1 MKNNKR
7 EILKQLLK
15 GELSSKKA
23 AAQLKKEINPHRG
36 FWLFTTTPNDNG
48 LYSGNGYTNITE
60 DEARAIA
67 GDESTI
73 FFLEQLSTVIPGKD
87 DTFFVLPDN
96 GR

>member
-1 MKNNKR
+1 MKDNKR
-7 EILKQLLK
+7 EILKQLLT
-15 GELSSKKA
+15 GQLNSKQA
-23 AAQLKKEINPHRG
+23 ASKLKKELNPHRS

-67 GDESTI
+67 GDDLI
-73 FFLEQLSTVIPGKD
+73 FLMEQLSTVIPGSD
-87 DTFFVLPDN
+87 DTFFILPDN